1 MTNSKILLI
10 ILIIIFLFYL
20 DFPKNISNAY
30 SKHLKSTKKE
40 FSSDLIKMEK
50 KLNLAFE
57 FIKTY
62 SILFDTAQ
70 KGLTKA
76 PEDSFRSIEKNY
88 RKQSK
93 GVGICTMGKKENLYA
108 KEFVEYYLKLGI
120 KKIII
125 YDNNEIDGEK
135 FEEVL
140 KEYEINKK
148 VEIIDIQGFESV
160 QFPS

>member
-1 MTNSKILLI
+1 
-10 ILIIIFLFYL
+10 LIIIFLFYL
-20 DFPKNISNAY
+20 DFPKNI

-50 KLNLAFE
+50 KLNLGFE

-62 SILFDTAQ
+62 SILFDAAQ

-93 GVGICTMGKKENLYA
+93 GVGI
-108 KEFVEYYLKLGI
+108 
-120 KKIII
+120 
-125 YDNNEIDGEK
+125 
-135 FEEVL
+135 
-140 KEYEINKK
+140 
-148 VEIIDIQGFESV
+148 
-160 QFPS
+160 